1 MIAPKS
7 MLPLACSL
15 YHGPGFRMTELSA
28 VPGLRELPVEALGHD
43 PASSDGAS
51 VLIVD
56 QSLVEPIRA
65 MEDLPDH
72 VVVVAADAATE
83 AALGDKAELSLA
95 GAADDSAK
103 LRTMRT
109 AFQLSAARHNE
120 VNCLAEVARH
130 QKELA
135 ELNRIGM
142 ALMAERNR
150 DVVLQQILTQV
161 MKSTSS
167 DAGALFLVEKHDDG
181 PPSMRFKLVQTDSLE
196 SLRSFPEEDFPVDS
210 TSLVGHTALS
220 GEPLVLDDIRNLPA
234 DAPYSVNPF
243 AERRGYWI
251 KSMFSIPMVDHRD
264 QVIGVLQLANRKSD
278 PDVRI
283 QSLKDAERYALP
295 YTSRDVQLGH
305 SLAGQAAIL
314 IENARLYS
322 QIDDLFECFVKAAVT
337 AIDQRDPTTS
347 GHSIRVATL
356 VIDLAMAVERSAR
369 GSYRNI
375 RFSPAQIRELRY
387 AALLHDFGKVG
398 VREAVLVK
406 AKKLPPVL
414 EERVERR
421 FDLIRSTLQLQYE
434 RKRAELSGADVGDAV
449 LALEAELTQ
458 ELAQLQKFRGLI
470 RAANTPAV
478 LPEET
483 AGLLVD
489 VATHVFRRPDGR
501 IMPYLEASELH
512 YLRIPRGSLDEEE
525 RLEVEAHATQTF
537 EFLASMPWTDDLK
550 NIPTYASSHH
560 EKLDGSGYPRHLQG
574 DSIPIQTRMLA
585 VADIFDALTAADRPY
600 KAAVSPERALDIIQ
614 AEARAG
620 QLDPEVSEVMINS
633 GVYRR
638 ILDED
643 WHRF

>member
-1 MIAPKS
+1 
-7 MLPLACSL
+7 MLPLGCAL
-15 YHGPGFRMTELSA
+15 YHGPGFRMAELSA
-28 VPGLRELPVEALGHD
+28 VPGMRVLPVEALGQN

-56 QSLVEPIRA
+56 QSLVEQTA
-65 MEDLPDH
+65 LMEDLPDH
-72 VVVVAADAATE
+72 VVVVAADPATE
-83 AALGDKAELSLA
+83 AALGDAAELSLA
-95 GAADDSAK
+95 SATDQSAK

-120 VNCLAEVARH
+120 VHCLSEVARH
-130 QKELA
+130 QKELS

-142 ALMAERNR
+142 ALMGERNR

-161 MKSTSS
+161 MRSTCS
-167 DAGALFLVEKHDDG
+167 DAGALFLVEQHDDG
-181 PPSMRFKLVQTDSLE
+181 SAFMRFKLVQADSVE
-196 SLRSFPEEDFPVDS
+196 SLRSFPEEEWPVDS
-210 TSLVGHTALS
+210 TSLVGHVAKTAQ
-220 GEPLVLDDIRNLPA
+220 PLVLDDIRNLPA

-251 KSMFSIPMVDHRD
+251 KSMFSVPMIDHRG
-264 QVIGVLQLANRKSD
+264 QVIGVLQLANRKST

-283 QSLKDAERYALP
+283 ANLEDAERYALP

-305 SLAGQAAIL
+305 SLAGQAAVL
-314 IENARLYS
+314 IENARLYA
-322 QIDDLFECFVKAAVT
+322 QIDELFECFVKAAVT
-337 AIDQRDPTTS
+337 AIDQRDPSTA
-347 GHSIRVATL
+347 GHSVRVATL

-369 GSYRNI
+369 GAYRNI

-421 FDLIRSTLQLQYE
+421 FDLIRNTLQLHYE
-434 RKRAELSGADVGDAV
+434 RKRAQLSGDGTGDAV
-449 LALEAELTQ
+449 QALEAELMQ

-470 RAANTPAV
+470 RKANEPAV
-478 LPEET
+478 LPDET

-501 IMPYLEASELH
+501 IVPYLEASELH

-525 RLEVEAHATQTF
+525 RLEIEAHATQTF
-537 EFLASMPWTDDLK
+537 EFLARMPWTDDLR

-560 EKLDGSGYPRHLQG
+560 EKLDGSGYPRRLQG

-614 AEARAG
+614 AEAGAG
-620 QLDPEVSEVMINS
+620 QLDAEVSEVMINS

-638 ILDED
+638 ILEED